1 MRSVIRVR
9 HLWLLLLG
17 FTALASQA
25 KSPEPQS
32 VDETMAAAAPAWQ
45 SQAQADEKSAGC
57 QSCHT
62 QTDQKTMHASPAV
75 VLGCTDCHGGDAA
88 IHRPETTAPDATEY
102 RQLQELAHVQP
113 RYPQDWNYPS
123 SANPPASYTLLNRES
138 AAYVRFVNPGDY
150 RAADLACGACHAD
163 TIAAARRS
171 LMSTGAMLWGGAA
184 YNNGILPYKRY
195 LLGESYTDGG
205 VAAKILNPIEPTA
218 AMQAKG
224 VLPELWPLPAWET
237 VAPADVFRVF
247 ERGGRNI
254 LNLFPETGLPG
265 IAGNIQRL
273 EEPGRPDLRQS
284 NRGPGTGNR
293 IAVPLLNIHKTR
305 LNDPLAWFLGTNE
318 QPGDYRSSGC
328 SACHVVYANDRTPRH
343 SAGYAAHGHQGQS
356 VSADPTI
363 PRGESGHPLRHE
375 FTRAIPT
382 SQCMVCHMHQPN
394 IFVNSFLGYTMWD
407 YESDAPAMWPEKQRY
422 PSDEEIRAINERNPE
437 EAAIRGL
444 WGEPEFL
451 AAVSELNPELEH
463 TQFADYH
470 GHGWNFRAI
479 HKRDRQGRLLD
490 AEDKIIDFDDPDKW
504 QKTVHMASV
513 HAEAGMHCV
522 DCHFAQ
528 DSHGNG
534 HIYGEVAQAIE
545 IECQDCHGTA
555 DHYPTLRSSGPAAP
569 PGGTALDTVR
579 LTDGRPRFQWLE
591 GALYQNSALTPG
603 LQWKVSLV
611 KDAVSTEHAEYNPK
625 AARAKLM
632 AADTAQQHWGP
643 EVTATDRAHRDEEMM
658 CTTCHTSWTTS
669 CSGCHLPIQA
679 NWKTERKHYEGG
691 ETRNYST
698 YNPQVVREDMF
709 MLGRHGEAKGYRI
722 APIRSSSALVLS
734 STNANREKIYIQQPP
749 VAASGFSSQA
759 FAPHFAHTVRKN
771 ETRQCSDCHLS
782 ENDDNNAWLQQL
794 MGQGSNFPN
803 FIGYYAWLGLDSAV
817 QGVQVTEWDEPQAVI
832 GSYLHRHA
840 YPDWFKDHQKAGQ
853 QLQTGHQYRSGDGAQ
868 CVQLRG
874 EYLYA
879 AEGAAGVRVYD
890 VASIANK
897 GFSQRIIQ
905 APFSEL
911 GHDTHVELPQ
921 ASCIAL
927 PTNQPIA
934 PDRNQGELMRHVNQ
948 EQPFHPLYRYAVASD
963 RERGLVLIEVDSLND
978 GDPRNNRLEATL
990 AFNPQG
996 RLSGARHLHLAGTMA
1011 YVSTPQALV
1020 AVSLDQ
1026 PLNPRI
1032 TAEVPLRDV
1041 RASAL
1046 QFRYLFVTTAD
1057 GLVVLDAS
1065 NAGTPNA
1072 KPVAQLALKD
1082 ARKLYLART
1091 YAYVAGGDEGLII
1104 IDIERPTAPQLIQ
1117 RFNPDGQLGDA
1128 QDVVVA
1134 STNASLYAYV
1144 AAGRHGLQ
1152 VVQLTAPDTQPGFYG
1167 FSPQPQ
1173 PQRIAHYPTSSRAL
1187 AISKGLD
1194 RDRAVDEHGNQIAV
1208 FGRLGSRPFNA
1219 AEMRKLYL
1227 DRDGQPWT
1235 VQD

>member
-1 MRSVIRVR
+1 MRSGMRLRQFCTLVI
-9 HLWLLLLG
+9 W
-17 FTALASQA
+17 FIAASVHAKPVSPQA
-25 KSPEPQS
+25 
-32 VDETMAAAAPAWQ
+32 VDETMAAAAPKWQ
-45 SQAQADEKSAGC
+45 SQAQADAKSAGC

-75 VLGCTDCHGGDAA
+75 VLGCTDCHGGDAQV
-88 IHRPETTAPDATEY
+88 HRTDTMAQESGAY
-102 RQLQELAHVQP
+102 RELQDRAHVQP
-113 RYPQDWNYPS
+113 RYPQAWDYPD
-123 SANPPASYTLLNRES
+123 SANPTASYTLLNRES
-138 AAYVRFVNPGDY
+138 PAYVRFVNPGDY
-150 RAADLACGACHAD
+150 RVADLACGACHAD

-171 LMSTGAMLWGGAA
+171 LMATGAMLWGGAA

-195 LLGESYTDGG
+195 LLGESYTNDGLP
-205 VAAKILNPIEPTA
+205 AKVLNPIGPSPS
-218 AMQAKG
+218 MLSKG

-265 IAGNIQRL
+265 IAGSIQRL

-343 SAGYAAHGHQGQS
+343 SAAYAAHGHQGES
-356 VSADPTI
+356 ISADPTI

-394 IFVNSFLGYTMWD
+394 IFVNSFLGFTMWD

-422 PSDEEIRAINERNPE
+422 PSDEEIREINERNPE
-437 EAAIRGL
+437 EAAIRGR

-451 AAVSELNPELEH
+451 AAVSELNPKLEH

-479 HKRDRQGRLLD
+479 HKRDRKGRLLD
-490 AEDKIIDFDDPDKW
+490 AKDQVIDFDDPEKW

-579 LTDGRPRFQWLE
+579 LADGRPRFQWLE
-591 GALYQNSALTPG
+591 DALYQNSALTPG

-611 KDAVSTEHAEYNPK
+611 KDSVSKGHVEYNAK

-632 AADTAQQHWGP
+632 AADTTQQHWGP

-782 ENDDNNAWLQQL
+782 EAGDNNAWLQQL

-803 FIGYYAWLGLDSAV
+803 FIGYYAWLGLEKAV

-840 YPDWFKDHQKAGQ
+840 YPDWHAEHEEAGQ
-853 QLQTGHQYRSGDGAQ
+853 QLKIGHQHRSADPVQ
-868 CVQLRG
+868 CLQLRG

-879 AEGAAGVRVYD
+879 AEGSGGVRVYD

-911 GHDTHVELPQ
+911 GHDTHVELPD

-934 PDRNQGELMRHVNQ
+934 PARNQGELMRTVNQ
-948 EQPFHPLYRYAVASD
+948 EQPFHPIYRYAVASD
-963 RERGLVLIEVDSLND
+963 REQGLVLIEVEALND
-978 GDPRNNRLEATL
+978 GEPRNNQLDAAL
-990 AFNPQG
+990 SFNPQG
-996 RLSGARHLHLAGTMA
+996 KLNGARHVHLAGTMA
-1011 YVSTPQALV
+1011 YLSTPRALV

-1026 PLNPRI
+1026 PLKPRI
-1032 TAEVPLRDV
+1032 TAEVPLNDV

-1057 GLVVLDAS
+1057 GLVVLDATEDGIPD
-1065 NAGTPNA
+1065 ATPA
-1072 KPVAQLALKD
+1072 AQLPLRD

-1091 YAYVAGGDEGLII
+1091 YAYIAGGAEGLII
-1104 IDIERPTAPQLIQ
+1104 VDIEQPSAPRVIQ
-1117 RFNPDGQLGDA
+1117 RFNPEGLLADS

-1144 AAGRHGLQ
+1144 AAGRNGLQ
-1152 VVQLTAPDTQPGFYG
+1152 LVQLTAPDTQPGFYG
-1167 FSPQPQ
+1167 FSPEPR
-1173 PQRIAHYPTSSRAL
+1173 PQRIAHFPTRSRAL

-1208 FGRLGSRPFNA
+1208 FGRIGSRPLNS

-1227 DRDGQPWT
+1227 DRYGKPWT
-1235 VQD
+1235 VRD

>member
-1 MRSVIRVR
+1 MPIAKATLSC
-9 HLWLLLLG
+9 LLMALLL
-17 FTALASQA
+17 AVPSMVAA
-25 KSPEPQS
+25 KAGARAES
-32 VDETMAAAAPAWQ
+32 VDETLAPAAPAQQ
-45 SQAQADEKSAGC
+45 SPADAAIKSEGC

-75 VLGCTDCHGGDAA
+75 VLGCTDCHGGDASVSRA
-88 IHRPETTAPDATEY
+88 MDIHPDSASY
-102 RQLQELAHVQP
+102 RSLQERAHVQP
-113 RYPQDWNYPS
+113 RYPEDWNYPS
-123 SANPPASYTLLNRES
+123 SANPSASYTLLNRES
-138 AAYVRFVNPGDY
+138 QAYVRFVNPGDY
-150 RAADLACGACHAD
+150 RVADLACGNCHAD

-171 LMSTGAMLWGGAA
+171 LMSTGAMLWGGAS

-195 LLGESYTDGG
+195 LLGESYTDDG
-205 VAAKILNPIEPTA
+205 APARISNPVDPTPW
-218 AMQAKG
+218 MQRKG
-224 VLPELWPLPAWET
+224 VLAELWPLPAWET

-273 EEPGRPDLRQS
+273 EEPGRPDIRQS

-343 SAGYAAHGHQGQS
+343 AAGYAAHGHQGQS
-356 VSADPTI
+356 ISADPTI
-363 PRGESGHPLRHE
+363 PRQESGHPLRHE

-422 PSDEEIRAINERNPE
+422 PTDEEIRAINERNPE
-437 EAAIRGL
+437 EAAIRGR

-490 AEDKIIDFDDPDKW
+490 QENQVIAFDDPAKW
-504 QKTVHMASV
+504 EKAVHMAST

-528 DSHGNG
+528 DAHGNG

-569 PGGTALDTVR
+569 PGGTELDTVR
-579 LTDGRPRFQWLE
+579 LADGRPRFQWLAD
-591 GALYQNSALTPG
+591 ALYQNSALTPG
-603 LQWKVSLV
+603 LRWKVSLV
-611 KDAVSTEHAEYNPK
+611 KDSVQAGHAEYNPK

-632 AADTAQQHWGP
+632 AADTQAQNWGP
-643 EVTATDRAHRDEEMM
+643 EVAADDRAHQDQEMM

-722 APIRSSSALVLS
+722 APVRSSSALVLS
-734 STNANREKIYIQQPP
+734 STNANREKLYIQQPP

-759 FAPHFAHTVRKN
+759 FAPHFAHTVRKR

-782 ENDDNNAWLQQL
+782 EEQDNNAWIQQL
-794 MGQGSNFPN
+794 LGQGSNFPN
-803 FIGYYAWLGLDSAV
+803 FVGYKAWLGLASAV
-817 QGVQVTEWDEPQAVI
+817 QAVRVTEWEEPQAVI

-840 YPDWFKDHQKAGQ
+840 YPDWFKAHQEADQ
-853 QLQTGHQYRSGDGAQ
+853 QLPEAYQHRSGGQ
-868 CVQLRG
+868 VNCLQLRG
-874 EYLYA
+874 EYLFA
-879 AEGAAGVRVYD
+879 AEGAGGVRVYD

-897 GFSQRIIQ
+897 GVSQRIIQ

-911 GHDTHVELPQ
+911 GHDTHVELPD

-934 PDRNQGELMRHVNQ
+934 PQRNQGELMRRVNQ
-948 EQPFHPLYRYAVASD
+948 EQPFHPIYDYAVATD
-963 RERGLVLIEVDSLND
+963 RQEGLILIPVNSLND
-978 GDPRNNRLEATL
+978 GEPRNNHLRAALR
-990 AFNPQG
+990 FNPDGQ
-996 RLSGARHLHLAGTMA
+996 LSGARHLYLAGAIA
-1011 YVSTPQALV
+1011 YVSTPEALLV
-1020 AVSLDQ
+1020 VDLDQ
-1026 PLNPRI
+1026 PLKPGISARI
-1032 TAEVPLRDV
+1032 PLNDV

-1046 QFRYLFVTTAD
+1046 QFRYLFVTTGD
-1057 GLVVLDAS
+1057 GLLVLDA
-1065 NAGTPNA
+1065 TDQRR
-1072 KPVAQLALKD
+1072 PVEAARLPLRD

-1091 YAYVAGGDEGLII
+1091 YAYIAGGDEGLLIV
-1104 IDIERPTAPQLIQ
+1104 DIERPTAPRLIEA
-1117 RFNPDGQLGDA
+1117 FNPQDQLADA
-1128 QDVVVA
+1128 TDVVVA

-1144 AAGRHGLQ
+1144 ASGRNGLQ
-1152 VVQLTAPDTQPGFYG
+1152 LLQLTAPDTQPGFYG
-1167 FSPQPQ
+1167 FSPEPR
-1173 PQRIAHYPTSSRAL
+1173 PQRIAHYPTPSPAL
-1187 AISKGLD
+1187 ALSRGLE
-1194 RDRAVDEHGNQIAV
+1194 RDRAVDEQGNQIAV

-1219 AEMRKLYL
+1219 TEMRRLYL
-1227 DRDGQPWT
+1227 DRYGEPWYT
-1235 VQD
+1235 KD